1 MAAYLKIAKRIANR
15 SPHKSFKHCA
25 ILMKGGSLISVGFNK
40 GHQHAEMAALAKP
53 WASEVKGCTMLS
65 IRVTVGQELLANAK
79 PCTNCE
85 AALRKIGVK
94 KVMYSTANRTIEEM
108 RL

>member
-15 SPHKSFKHCA
+15 SPHRSFKHCA
-25 ILMKGGSLISVGFNK
+25 VLMKGGSLISVGFNH
-40 GHQHAEMAALAKP
+40 GTTHAEMAALAKP

-79 PCTNCE
+79 PCANCE
-85 AALRKIGVK
+85 AALREIGIK
-94 KVMYSTANRTIEEM
+94 KVLYSTSKRTIEEM
-108 RL
+108 KL